1 MAAALLWARSS
12 LRSRWRSAAIVA
24 LIAGLC
30 GAVGMASIAGA
41 RRTSTS
47 FSRFVRDSKEP
58 QVYVAAPDQET
69 GHLAADVMRRIVD
82 PDLVAEAVYFA
93 AAPSKTATSKQTD
106 LSVVGILTD
115 TVDRTLMFPKI
126 IDGAV
131 PTGNDEIAINDA
143 AATEFGVGSGDQL
156 HMRGYSPPMQ
166 EACFSGAGEC
176 VADVDLGAVTV
187 SGILRRPEDVSPESF
202 GALNMQLS
210 VPLTM
215 SWLPL
220 VGTQVWIA
228 AARVDSAEMRA
239 ALDTTLTE
247 AIGATRLTGGEA
259 DVFLE
264 TNGEADP
271 DRVDSALDVE
281 RNGLLILALL
291 AILAGV
297 IAVPQA
303 LARDREWSS
312 MEHSRLRELGW
323 TRRDQL
329 RAGAI
334 WSAAQ
339 GVAAG
344 AIATIGAIA
353 LSPLFPIGLA
363 RSAEP
368 SVGIDADWVVLTIGA
383 TLTVLAVLGA
393 ALLVS
398 FGRARTASRTPSR
411 LARMIAAS
419 RPVPSTAGRF
429 LLDGDRVSTATRT
442 ALSAAVVGIA
452 IIACAATV
460 VRSQDFLIA
469 RPELYGAPWDLQ
481 GVVGGQPDAASLAAL
496 NADPGVAASAVLTGG
511 RVEADGDAISAVGVE
526 QLKGSIEPTI
536 LSGRMIQRDGEVL
549 LSRQLMEGHGLAVGD
564 SVSMGSPPSGSLTIV
579 GLAVPITV
587 GTYGS
592 DVGAV
597 MTQHDYDAYANPV
610 AIEGEGGVEVA
621 VRLEPGADGTSV
633 RNLLAQITG
642 GFDRVISESY
652 RPAHITNFARVRSV
666 PQIIT
671 GFAALLT
678 LLVLIHSLAMVAG
691 RKRHDLGVLRALGM
705 QRRQAHLVMWCHGA
719 MLALLAI
726 VLGLPLG
733 IVGGRLLWKVIA
745 RSIESVNV
753 PQVPWTALAS
763 FGCGLTAL
771 SIAAGAVVA
780 RRAVPRSLAALLRSE

>member
-228 AARVDSAEMRA
+228 AARVDSAERRA
-239 ALDTTLTE
+239 TLDTTLTE
-247 AIGATRLTGGEA
+247 AIGATRLTG
-259 DVFLE
+259 
-264 TNGEADP
+264 GEADP

-419 RPVPSTAGRF
+419 RPVPST
-429 LLDGDRVSTATRT
+429 
-442 ALSAAVVGIA
+442 
-452 IIACAATV
+452 AATV

-705 QRRQAHLVMWCHGA
+705 QRRQAHLVMWCHVGA
-719 MLALLAI
+719 ARHRPRPPSRHRRRPVVVEGHRSFHRIRERSAGPVDSACIIRLWI
-726 VLGLPLG
+726 DSCVDRGWRSRCPTGCTPL
-733 IVGGRLLWKVIA
+733 A
-745 RSIESVNV
+745 RSTVEV
-753 PQVPWTALAS
+753 
-763 FGCGLTAL
+763 
-771 SIAAGAVVA
+771 
-780 RRAVPRSLAALLRSE
+780 